1 MTVLAVALR
10 RIAADVIA
18 AQDELNRLDRAAGDG
33 DLGITMTAAAN
44 AITTALAEVG
54 DSAPA
59 GVMLRRCGAE
69 IARRAPSTAGT
80 LLAGAF
86 LRVGA
91 AAEETAHVAE
101 RPIEVIA
108 RLAAEAQR
116 SIEQR
121 GRARPGDKTM
131 LDAVAP
137 AAASLR
143 SSADAGL
150 AIADALDRAAEAAS
164 EGAASTRTMHARV
177 GRAGWLPER
186 SRDQVDAGAYL
197 IALVIASGAR
207 HTRPLLLSAAPAD
220 VP

>member
-1 MTVLAVALR
+1 MTLLAAALR
-10 RIAADVIA
+10 GIAADVIA

-44 AITTALAEVG
+44 AITTALAEAG

-91 AAEETAHVAE
+91 AAEETAQAAE
-101 RPIEVIA
+101 GPLELMA
-108 RLAAEAQR
+108 RLAAEAQS

-121 GRARPGDKTM
+121 GKARPGDKTM

-150 AIADALDRAAEAAS
+150 AMADALDRAAKAAS
-164 EGAASTRTMHARV
+164 EGATSTRAMPARV
-177 GRAGWLPER
+177 GRAGWLAER
-186 SRDQVDAGAYL
+186 SRDQIDAGAYL
-197 IALVIASGAR
+197 IALAIASGAR
-207 HTRPLLLSAAPAD
+207 HARSLLLSGAPAD
-220 VP
+220 AP